1 MHKMVVMDNY
11 RKGWALR
18 YIREAEAELEAA
30 HESPA
35 MAPTLILESLRKA
48 QAAIYYSLGEP
59 KVIEG
64 IVLQGLRDGGPVDDP
79 ILRFLIEVERSIKRI
94 ERLPVTSMEEAL
106 KEADEIVRF
115 ASEIVTILTR
125 ED

>member
-1 MHKMVVMDNY
+1 VHKMVVMDNY

>member
-1 MHKMVVMDNY
+1 MVVMDNY

-30 HESPA
+30 HKSPD

-48 QAAIYYSLGEP
+48 QAAIYYGLGEP

-79 ILRFLIEVERSIKRI
+79 ILRFLIEVERSIERI
-94 ERLPVTSMEEAL
+94 ERLPVTSIDEAL
-106 KEADEIVRF
+106 KEADGIVRF
-115 ASEIVTILTR
+115 ASEIITILTR